1 MKYILNQD
9 KVTIIAAS
17 DIKSVWIDSSCGDRH
32 YIKLD
37 KHGIIACFL
46 NLEEAKTELF
56 EILRFLG
63 SEESVY
69 QVN

>member
-9 KVTIIAAS
+9 KATIIAAS

-46 NLEEAKTELF
+46 
-56 EILRFLG
+56 I
-63 SEESVY
+63 
-69 QVN
+69 